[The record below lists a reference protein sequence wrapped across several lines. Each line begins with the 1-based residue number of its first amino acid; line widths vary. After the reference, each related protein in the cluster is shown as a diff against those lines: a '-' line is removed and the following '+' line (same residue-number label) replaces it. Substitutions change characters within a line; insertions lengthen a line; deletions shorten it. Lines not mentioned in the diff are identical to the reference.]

1 MTGDRRNRVQPTFAL
16 LSSPPLRSSPL
27 RPPRSV
33 LLPSLPPLRDREC
46 PCCTDTVAIRAEQTW
61 RPDWRERPALT
72 HPGPANG
79 VSEWISEHLG
89 RYYGYQSPW
98 GKKDLGTEEE
108 EIRGRS
114 ISGLCWFNAAAI
126 LLTVSVFFFFFLNN
140 PHSPASVILYRR
152 NISPC
157 FFKLG
162 FLSRFKC
169 AFVFEVTLGD
179 FFLV

>member
-16 LSSPPLRSSPL
+16 LSSPPLLSPPPSSV
-27 RPPRSV
+27 RPPS
-33 LLPSLPPLRDREC
+33 LPPSLPPLRDREC

-89 RYYGYQSPW
+89 RYYGYHSPW
-98 GKKDLGTEEE
+98 GKKDLGTEDE

-140 PHSPASVILYRR
+140 PHSPASFYFIPPEYKSL
-152 NISPC
+152 
-157 FFKLG
+157 
-162 FLSRFKC
+162 FLFYSRF
-169 AFVFEVTLGD
+169 
-179 FFLV
+179 